1 MDRCAGEC
9 KAPTHSSPP
18 NHHRQ
23 EEGWRARSAYKLL
36 QVDAAFNVLAGARG
50 AVDLCAA
57 PGSWS
62 QVLSRRLYLPALAE
76 AAAAEAAGLPPPP
89 PPPPIVAVDLQP
101 MAPVEGVTQL
111 QGDITSPATAR
122 AVIAALRGAP
132 ADVVVCDGA
141 PDVTGLHDL
150 DEFVQ
155 AQLLTAALTVAAHV
169 LTPGGRAVAKI
180 FRGADVGTLIAQL
193 APFFDDVAVAKPRAS
208 RAASVEAFVVC
219 RGFRG
224 VPAGLDRNALWR
236 ALAAAARVGD
246 ENADNDE
253 EGDTTITPAARTLV
267 PFVAC
272 GDLGGWDADGAYDLP
287 AAPDGAGYVP
297 LPPAALPTAPAY
309 AAALAAAGRPAAG
322 TTG

>member
-1 MDRCAGEC
+1 MGRATKDKRDIFYR
-9 KAPTHSSPP
+9 KAK
-18 NHHRQ
+18 
-23 EEGWRARSAYKLL
+23 EEGWRARSAFKLL
-36 QVDAAFNVLAGARG
+36 QIDAAFGLLDGAAA

-62 QVLSRRLYLPALAE
+62 QVLSRRLCLPALAE
-76 AAAAEAAGLPPPP
+76 GREPA
-89 PPPPIVAVDLQP
+89 PIVAVDLQP

-122 AVIAALRGAP
+122 AVIGALGGRR

-155 AQLLTAALTVAAHV
+155 AQLLTAFLTVAVHV
-169 LTPGGRAVAKI
+169 LAPRTGRAVAKI
-180 FRGADVGTLIAQL
+180 FRGAEVGTLIAQL
-193 APFFDDVAVAKPRAS
+193 APFFDDVCVAKPRAS
-208 RAASVEAFVVC
+208 RAASVEAFIVC

-224 VPAGLDRNALWR
+224 LPPGLSPDCLWR
-236 ALAAAARVGD
+236 ALADAARVG
-246 ENADNDE
+246 EEEEAAARDNGARD
-253 EGDTTITPAARTLV
+253 TPAQRTLI

-272 GDLGGWDADGAYDLP
+272 GDLAGWDADAPYDLP
-287 AAPDGAGYVP
+287 AGGDEYVP

-309 AAALAAAGRPAAG
+309 ARALAAAGRPAAG
-322 TTG
+322 TKG